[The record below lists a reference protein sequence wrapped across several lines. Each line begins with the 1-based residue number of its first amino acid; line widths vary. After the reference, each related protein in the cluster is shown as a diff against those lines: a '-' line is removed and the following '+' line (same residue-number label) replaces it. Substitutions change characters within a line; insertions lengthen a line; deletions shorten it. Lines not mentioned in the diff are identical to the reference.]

1 MMGNGK
7 MNRVRRFCFP
17 GFLTVLLFIPGVGYS
32 ASFEE
37 IASSL
42 EKLPREQRLQ
52 KQIEGARNERKLLLY
67 TSTATEESQERANAF
82 KRKYPFVTDVEVY
95 RATSERLMTRMTV
108 EDQNTKHFA
117 GVVIM
122 NGADVYLAKKT
133 GLLGRYLPAESKAF
147 QHGFIDPQGQWTAL
161 NVIPYV
167 LEYNTRL
174 VHPHPVPKKLTDLL
188 DPVWKGK
195 KLALDDREY
204 FWFANMIRA
213 MGEKPALDF
222 MRRLELQDL
231 NIRKGHNLMNQLV
244 VAGEYP
250 INIVQYSHVTQR
262 SIKAGAPV
270 DWVGIDPIITGWQ
283 SIAALKNPPHPYT
296 ATLFVDFMLS
306 EEGQTLLRN
315 RGFIPS
321 RDNIEPDPP
330 RLKKGLKLVPGDQ
343 SVMDDIQKYGSQF
356 QQIFKTN

>member
-1 MMGNGK
+1 MKG
-7 MNRVRRFCFP
+7 VLVICFHC
-17 GFLTVLLFIPGVGYS
+17 FLALVLFIPGLSYC
-32 ASFEE
+32 ASFAE
-37 IASSL
+37 IVSSL

-52 KQIEGARNERKLLLY
+52 KQIEGAKNERKLLLY
-67 TSTATEESQERANAF
+67 TSTAAEESQERGNAF
-82 KRKYPFVTDVEVY
+82 KRKYPFVTDVEIY
-95 RATSERLMTRMTV
+95 RATSERLTTRLTV
-108 EDQNTKHFA
+108 EHQNRKLFA

-122 NGADVYLAKKT
+122 NGSDVYLIKKT

-147 QHGFIDPQGQWTAL
+147 APGFIDPEGYWTAL

-174 VHPHPVPKKLTDLL
+174 VNPQQVPKKLTDLL
-188 DPVWKGK
+188 DPAWKGK

-204 FWFANMIRA
+204 FWFANVLKTL
-213 MGEKPALDF
+213 GEKPALAF
-222 MRRLELQDL
+222 MRRLETQDL

-250 INIVQYSHVTQR
+250 INVVQYSHVTQR

-270 DWVGIDPIITGWQ
+270 DWVGIDPVITGWQ
-283 SIAALKNPPHPYT
+283 SIAAVENPPHPYT
-296 ATLFVDFMLS
+296 TMLFVDFMLS

-321 RDNIEPDPP
+321 RENIEPDPP
-330 RLKKGLKLVPGDQ
+330 RLKTGLKLIPGDP
-343 SVMDDIQKYGSQF
+343 SVMDDIQRYGSQF
-356 QQIFKTN
+356 QRIFKSN